1 MKGGGGRSSCEKGAK
16 RGGRPFLKY
25 GTSVVY
31 FLNIFGARPLWNLTD
46 GFKKK
51 VNDKNVNR
59 VKEDETFGL
68 TRG

>member
-31 FLNIFGARPLWNLTD
+31 FLNIFGTRPLWNLTD

-51 VNDKNVNR
+51 DK
-59 VKEDETFGL
+59 
-68 TRG
+68 